1 MEPKAVRELIHCVN
15 NLLAVIQTQHEV
27 ARAVRTHEAAT
38 SALETIGRSAQSTQK
53 RMKELRARDIR
64 EA

>member
-27 ARAVRTHEAAT
+27 ARAVRTRDAAT
-38 SALETIGRSAQSTQK
+38 SALESIGRAAQSTQK
-53 RMKELRARDIR
+53 RMQELRVRDTR

>member
-15 NLLAVIQTQHEV
+15 NLLAVIQTQHDV
-27 ARAVRTHEAAT
+27 ARAVRTGEAAT
-38 SALETIGRSAQSTQK
+38 SALESIGKAAKSTQQ
-53 RMKELRARDIR
+53 RMEELRTR

>member
-15 NLLAVIQTQHEV
+15 NLLAVIQTQHDV
-27 ARAVRTHEAAT
+27 ARAVRTREAAT
-38 SALETIGRSAQSTQK
+38 SALESIGKAAKSTQQ
-53 RMKELRARDIR
+53 RMEELRTR